1 MGWFGSG
8 AYLGRDYEAN
18 HGGSG
23 SSRLL
28 QRLDQLLDLPYLD
41 LLVSVARVC
50 GGTHPCLCP
59 SSMSQA
65 CLKAPPLVRRKCPSP
80 GRSAAVPRRFSS
92 QISRKFPSTSW
103 YTRCWCSGTRG
114 GPHQKS
120 AAEVRLGGAMLQLGL
135 ILPRPAVD
143 YASAGAQRPFVLE
156 RLHRSTSAKR
166 GKQSMKNNN
175 ILNTRATSSGLCIAP
190 LTSLVPPSH
199 FNFEVK

>member
-1 MGWFGSG
+1 MEVPFPL
-8 AYLGRDYEAN
+8 A
-18 HGGSG
+18 
-23 SSRLL
+23 SSS
-28 QRLDQLLDLPYLD
+28 DLISFLTFHISTCWSAS
-41 LLVSVARVC
+41 LE
-50 GGTHPCLCP
+50 
-59 SSMSQA
+59 
-65 CLKAPPLVRRKCPSP
+65 
-80 GRSAAVPRRFSS
+80 SAAAPILAYALRRCPRPASKLLRWSGENVQNVPRLGDRPPFLADFLRK
-92 QISRKFPSTSW
+92 ISRKFPSTSW

-166 GKQSMKNNN
+166 GKQSMNNNNN
-175 ILNTRATSSGLCIAP
+175 ILNSRATSSGICIAP